1 MEKSKILNYIIAM
14 LVSLLSS
21 VVLVFIFAIIL
32 SSVSVSTSFIKP
44 INQVIKGISL
54 AIGSLIALKGDKGL
68 LKGAIF
74 GAVYSVLS
82 YILFSL
88 IAGSFTVD
96 FHVLLDMIFCIGIG
110 ALIGVIKVNVIKKA

>member
-1 MEKSKILNYIIAM
+1 M

-21 VVLVFIFAIIL
+21 VMLVFIFAIIL

-96 FHVLLDMIFCIGIG
+96 FHVLLDLIFCVGIG
-110 ALIGVIKVNVIKKA
+110 ALVGVVKVNVIKKA

>member
-32 SSVSVSTSFIKP
+32 SSVSISSTFIKP

-54 AIGSLIALKGDKGL
+54 AIGALIALKGDKGL
-68 LKGAIF
+68 IKGAVF

-82 YILFSL
+82 FILFSI
-88 IAGSFTVD
+88 IAGSFDFD
-96 FHVLLDMIFCIGIG
+96 FHILLDFLFCIVIG
-110 ALIGVIKVNVIKKA
+110 ALVGVVKVNVIKKT